1 MEEEAEAES
10 EGGNSARGNWRND
23 DREDR
28 NLSNIRVSIPTFQGK
43 NDPEAYFDWE
53 KKVELIFDC
62 HNYSEE
68 KKVKIAMIEFTDYA
82 IIWWDQLVTNRRRY
96 RERPISTWDELKTAV
111 RLWFVPTHYY
121 HELCRRLQGLTQG
134 NKSVEDYYKEMEVAM
149 IRANIEKDLLDIKYT

>member
-28 NLSNIRVSIPTFQGK
+28 NLSNIRVSIPSFQGK

-53 KKVELIFDC
+53 KKVELIFYC

-68 KKVKIAMIEFTDYA
+68 KKVKIAVIEFTD
-82 IIWWDQLVTNRRRY
+82 IGTDQSILGM
-96 RERPISTWDELKTAV
+96 S
-111 RLWFVPTHYY
+111 
-121 HELCRRLQGLTQG
+121 
-134 NKSVEDYYKEMEVAM
+134 
-149 IRANIEKDLLDIKYT
+149 